1 MADKC
6 SLAVQAQYEINPY
19 PRWQVLPAPEKSPV
33 VHELR
38 RRYSQHT
45 NVGEQTATASVLVA
59 GCGTGYEPID
69 IALRDS
75 DLAVTAVDL
84 SRKSLAYAK
93 RKAQA
98 AGCNNIEF
106 IQADILDLGAMDR
119 EFDLIICTGVL
130 HHMADPLAG
139 WQVLRE
145 LLAPTGMMRISLY
158 SAYARRIVRAAR
170 EQIDAGEDS
179 TDPDK
184 IREVRRRMLE
194 DTEARDFA
202 PLLTSDDFYSMSGC
216 RDLLFH
222 VQEHQFTLPRIEEA
236 LVRLGLRFCGFEPP
250 DASLLQFFSRA
261 NPGPD
266 ALLDLGL
273 WDRFEQANPDI
284 FAGMYQFWCEPQ

>member
-1 MADKC
+1 M
-6 SLAVQAQYEINPY
+6 QAQYEINPY

-222 VQEHQFTLPRIEEA
+222 VQEHQFTLP
-236 LVRLGLRFCGFEPP
+236 G
-250 DASLLQFFSRA
+250 SRRRWFDSA
-261 NPGPD
+261 
-266 ALLDLGL
+266 
-273 WDRFEQANPDI
+273 
-284 FAGMYQFWCEPQ
+284 

>member
-1 MADKC
+1 M
-6 SLAVQAQYEINPY
+6 
-19 PRWQVLPAPEKSPV
+19 
-33 VHELR
+33 
-38 RRYSQHT
+38 
-45 NVGEQTATASVLVA
+45 A

-75 DLAVTAVDL
+75 NLAVTAVDL

-261 NPGPD
+261 NPGPE